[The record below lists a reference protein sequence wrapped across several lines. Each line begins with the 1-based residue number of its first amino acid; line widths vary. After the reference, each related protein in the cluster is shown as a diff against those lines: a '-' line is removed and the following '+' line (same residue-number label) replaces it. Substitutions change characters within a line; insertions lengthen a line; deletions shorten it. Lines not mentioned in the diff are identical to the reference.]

1 MLSNIQWL
9 IDQQTKLARDYR
21 LEKDD
26 YGPFEEDVFPPDL
39 EHLLTDHDGLW
50 ANDDCSHDGL
60 GHDGTLDPSR
70 K

>member
-1 MLSNIQWL
+1 MSGILQRL
-9 IDQQTKLARDYR
+9 IDNQAKLERDYR
-21 LEKDD
+21 SEKDD

-39 EHLLTDHDGLW
+39 DRLLTDHDGLW
-50 ANDDCSHDGL
+50 ADDNRSHDGL